1 MTQSK
6 KILLA
11 PDILF
16 AFIDRAHNK
25 HDHASAYLRYFS
37 EENYTVFITL
47 PSILSV
53 YDQMYKDMSMSL
65 AKDLIRTLSLSDI
78 NLLYPDE
85 SDFKAATKV
94 LANTQ
99 TNEMTFPKA
108 LLLVCADRRK
118 IPQICTLEYLNPLF
132 GISLFSLPI

>member
-6 KILLA
+6 KVLLA

-16 AFIDRAHNK
+16 AFIDRAHPK
-25 HDHASAYLRYFS
+25 HEHASAYLRFFAQ
-37 EENYTVFITL
+37 EEYTLFITL
-47 PSILSV
+47 PSIITV
-53 YDQMYKDMSMSL
+53 YEQMYKDMSMSL
-65 AKDLIRTLSLSDI
+65 AKDLIRTMSISDV
-78 NLLYPDE
+78 NLIYPD
-85 SDFKAATKV
+85 DNDMKGTVKV

-118 IPQICTLEYLNPLF
+118 IPQLCTLEYINPLF
-132 GISLFSLPI
+132 GISLFALPI

>member
-1 MTQSK
+1 MTASK
-6 KILLA
+6 KVLLA

-16 AFIDRAHNK
+16 AFVDRAHPK
-25 HDHASAYLRYFS
+25 HEHASAYLRFFAQEGYLLSF
-37 EENYTVFITL
+37 TL
-47 PSILSV
+47 PSLISV

-65 AKDLIRTLSLSDI
+65 AKDLIRTFPLSDM
-78 NLLYPDE
+78 NLIYPDE
-85 SDFKAATKV
+85 SDFKAAVKV

-132 GISLFSLPI
+132 GISLFALPI